1 MASIIKLKRS
11 STSGAVPESLQVGE
25 IAVNLFDKKLYVGN
39 TAGVSKIGGEDFRL
53 TTMDAG
59 GDGVYLRLLGDT
71 PETSN
76 NVLLAAGEGLN
87 VTRDSSN
94 GTITF
99 SGEDASDTNKGI
111 AKFDS
116 GDFSV
121 SSGNVSLADDA
132 NGAVLGISGTAN
144 EVDVSRTN
152 GTVTVGLPDDVD
164 ITSTLDVGSD
174 ATVGGTL
181 DVTGATT
188 LSTLST
194 SGAAT
199 LNSTSVTN
207 NATVGGTLG
216 VTGATTLSSTL
227 AAGATTITG
236 DASISGD
243 MGSATA
249 TVSGNATVGGTL
261 GVTGATTLSSTLAA
275 GATTITGDASISGDM
290 GSATATV
297 SGNATVGGTLDVTG
311 NVTAQNNLTVNGDAT
326 IDGSLTVEGELTYI
340 STSTVYADDSMFK
353 LSANNAS
360 DTVDSGIYAKY
371 IDGATSK
378 YSGYF
383 RDASSDTFKFYTGL
397 QTEPST
403 TVDVSATGY
412 TLAQLDAVI
421 DGGAY

>member
-261 GVTGATTLSSTLAA
+261 
-275 GATTITGDASISGDM
+275 
-290 GSATATV
+290 
-297 SGNATVGGTLDVTG
+297 DVTG

>member
-199 LNSTSVTN
+199 LNSTSVTT

-216 VTGATTLSSTL
+216 VTGATTLS
-227 AAGATTITG
+227 
-236 DASISGD
+236 
-243 MGSATA
+243 
-249 TVSGNATVGGTL
+249 
-261 GVTGATTLSSTLAA
+261 TLSTSGAATLNSTSV
-275 GATTITGDASISGDM
+275 TN
-290 GSATATV
+290 
-297 SGNATVGGTLDVTG
+297 NATVGGTLDVTG
-311 NVTAQNNLTVNGDAT
+311 NVTAQNNLTVNGNAT

-371 IDGATSK
+371 IDGVTPK

-403 TVDVSATGY
+403 TVDVAATGY
-412 TLAQLDAVI
+412 TLAQIDAVI